1 MRKIDKPTYLPEEVF
16 RACISRIKDTD
27 LKDRLEL
34 CETAII
40 LAAQELETKAMNSTL
55 HTISVS
61 YNISG
66 HVSGE
71 EMEKVYTDR
80 MVKKNSPG
88 RMYYDKLISSPA
100 NGRCPLCGQRVVST
114 LDHYLPKAHF
124 PSLAIAPLNLVPS
137 CKDCNKVKMDK
148 IPQNGEEETLHP
160 YFDNVDSDVWLKC
173 IIIEK
178 NPASLKFFAD
188 PPNNWGKLLSA
199 RVRYHFEVFELAAL
213 YGSHAADE
221 LLNIRHSVT
230 MTFKHGGMNAVRAFL
245 YEAALSRSKVFKNS
259 WQTAMYMGLANN
271 VWYCNGGFNL

>member
-1 MRKIDKPTYLPEEVF
+1 MSSSEEVF

-61 YNISG
+61 DNISG

-88 RMYYDKLISSPA
+88 RMYYDKLISSTA

-148 IPQNGEEETLHP
+148 IPQNSEEETLHP
-160 YFDNVDSDVWLKC
+160 YFDDIEGEFWLKKTNFK
-173 IIIEK
+173 I
-178 NPASLKFFAD
+178 
-188 PPNNWGKLLSA
+188 SA
-199 RVRYHFEVFELAAL
+199 
-213 YGSHAADE
+213 
-221 LLNIRHSVT
+221 HSPT
-230 MTFKHGGMNAVRAFL
+230 GGMCSVDENT
-245 YEAALSRSKVFKNS
+245 NH
-259 WQTAMYMGLANN
+259 G
-271 VWYCNGGFNL
+271 